1 MTVNIRDP
9 VSPEKTGDGFVNADP
24 SSGSRYALTGEIK
37 RFILGG
43 LTTLVVCLTT
53 MWLLVGVA
61 GLNKLVSLN
70 LTAAVGYLY
79 SYCVNK
85 VLVFRRNERSHLI
98 YGSRFLLLQGVLLL
112 LNNALFYA
120 GVNWLGWHYLL
131 VNCIIAVLM
140 SVLNF
145 ILLKLT
151 VFK

>member
-1 MTVNIRDP
+1 MHLRAP
-9 VSPEKTGDGFVNADP
+9 VIAEKTGDGTAPTAHNSNRYELKGQIVRFV
-24 SSGSRYALTGEIK
+24 
-37 RFILGG
+37 LGG

-79 SYCVNK
+79 SYSINK
-85 VLVFRRNERSHLI
+85 ALVFRRNERSHLV

-120 GVNWLGWHYLL
+120 GVNWAGWHYLV

-140 SVLNF
+140 SVVNF

-151 VFK
+151 VFN

>member
-1 MTVNIRDP
+1 MHGSVII
-9 VSPEKTGDGFVNADP
+9 EKNNQTTMKTLSDSSNSFV
-24 SSGSRYALTGEIK
+24 LKGEIK
-37 RFILGG
+37 RFVLGG

-61 GLNKLVSLN
+61 GFNNILSLN

-85 VLVFRRNERSHLI
+85 ILVFRRNEQSHLI

-131 VNCIIAVLM
+131 VNCVIAVLM

-151 VFK
+151 VFR